1 MTPPLGPISMQAK
14 IVRKDKNVELP
25 KYHTSE
31 SAGFDIASSE
41 DRIIQPKEVVLLS
54 TGLIIQAP
62 EGHFLL
68 ISARSSLPLKKG
80 LMVSNG
86 IGVVDR
92 DYCGPEDE
100 IRISVYNF
108 KDVPVEIKKG
118 DRLAQGLF
126 LPVDQVEWAETENIK
141 NDSRGGFGSSGGYN
155 G

>member
-1 MTPPLGPISMQAK
+1 MKAK
-14 IVRKDKNVELP
+14 IVRLDKSVQLP
-25 KYHTSE
+25 QYQTSE

-41 DRIIQPKEVVLLS
+41 SRTIKPKEVVLLR

-68 ISARSSLPLKKG
+68 IAARSSLPLKKG

-86 IGVVDR
+86 IGIVDR

-100 IRISVYNF
+100 IKLNVYNF
-108 KDVPVEIKKG
+108 TNHDVIVEKG

-126 LPVDQVEWAETENIK
+126 LPVDQVEWIETENIK
-141 NDSRGGFGSSGGYN
+141 EDSRGGFGSSGGYAN

>member
-1 MTPPLGPISMQAK
+1 MQAK
-14 IVRKDKNVELP
+14 IVRLDPSIELP

-31 SAGFDIASSE
+31 SAGFDIASSV
-41 DRIIQPKEVVLLS
+41 DRVIKPKEVVLLG

-100 IRISVYNF
+100 IKISVYNF
-108 KDVPVEIKKG
+108 TDHDVEITRG
-118 DRLAQGLF
+118 ERLAQGLF
-126 LPVDQVEWAETENIK
+126 LPVDQVEWVETKNIK
-141 NDSRGGFGSSGGYN
+141 EGSRGGFGSSGGYN
-155 G
+155 GK

>member
-1 MTPPLGPISMQAK
+1 MLAK
-14 IVRKDKNVELP
+14 ISRLDPNIELP

-31 SAGFDIASSE
+31 SAGFDIAASE
-41 DRIIQPKEVVLLS
+41 DMVIQPKEVKLIK

-62 EGHFLL
+62 AQHFLL
-68 ISARSSLPLKKG
+68 IAARSSLPLKKG

-108 KDVPVEIKKG
+108 TEKEVEVKKG
-118 DRLAQGLF
+118 ERLAQGLF
-126 LPVDQVEWAETENIK
+126 LPVDQVEWIETDNITEE
-141 NDSRGGFGSSGGYN
+141 SRGGFGSSGGYK
-155 G
+155 

>member
-1 MTPPLGPISMQAK
+1 MQAK
-14 IVRKDKNVELP
+14 IVRIDKSTEFP
-25 KYHTSE
+25 KYHSAE
-31 SAGFDIASSE
+31 SAGFDIASSV
-41 DRIIQPKEVVLLS
+41 DRIIKPKELVLLD

-68 ISARSSLPLKKG
+68 IAARSSLPLKKG

-92 DYCGPEDE
+92 DYCGPEDQ

-108 KDVPVEIKKG
+108 RDEEVEVKKG

-126 LPVDQVEWAETENIK
+126 LPVDQVEWVEADNIK
-141 NDSRGGFGSSGGYN
+141 ENSRGGFGSSGGYN